1 MARITVEDCLDN
13 VDNRFQLVLVAT
25 RRARQLLNGAEA
37 CVERENDKPTVL
49 ALREIAGGFVT
60 NAILDEEASQAGL
73 EADEDTTDQ
82 TQTGGI
88 HNAPPAGPAGRMP
101 GRGHRH
107 RPAALAHLG
116 TLRGLGG
123 R

>member
-25 RRARQLLNGAEA
+25 RRARQLIQGAEA
-37 CVERENDKPTVL
+37 CVDRENDKPTVL

-60 NAILDEEASQAGL
+60 NAILDEEAPQAGL

-82 TQTGGI
+82 TQTGGTDVT
-88 HNAPPAGPAGRMP
+88 PAVDKEG
-101 GRGHRH
+101 
-107 RPAALAHLG
+107 G
-116 TLRGLGG
+116 TEV
-123 R
+123 